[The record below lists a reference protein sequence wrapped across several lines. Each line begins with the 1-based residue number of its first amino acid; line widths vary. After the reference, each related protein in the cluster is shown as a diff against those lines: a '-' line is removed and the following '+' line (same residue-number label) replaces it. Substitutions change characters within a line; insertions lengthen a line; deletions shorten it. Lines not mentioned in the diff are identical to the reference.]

1 MCKYYKFALAL
12 SQHLPNVSDSDSEH
26 APEGKLVIQG
36 ESDDGDITIKF
47 FRWYSKDAHE
57 MCAQLG
63 FAPKLRASTKISGD
77 WYMVVLDNISDEYE
91 VLDGVLYSIADEAG
105 EKFTIEV
112 QEKVKVLGLFMLTS
126 GE

>member
-1 MCKYYKFALAL
+1 
-12 SQHLPNVSDSDSEH
+12 
-26 APEGKLVIQG
+26 
-36 ESDDGDITIKF
+36 
-47 FRWYSKDAHE
+47 

-63 FAPKLRASTKISGD
+63 FAPKLRASTKISGN
-77 WYMVVLDNISDEYE
+77 WYIVVMDDISDEYE
-91 VLDGVLYSIADEAG
+91 VLDGVLYSIADEAR

>member
-26 APEGKLVIQG
+26 APEGKLVIQN
-36 ESDDGDITIKF
+36 ESDDGDIITKF
-47 FRWYSKDAHE
+47 VCRYSKDAHK

-63 FAPKLRASTKISGD
+63 FAPRLRAMKIPGD
-77 WYMVVLDNISDEYE
+77 RYIVVMDDISDEYE
-91 VLDGVLYSIADEAG
+91 VLGSVWYSIADEAR
-105 EKFTIEV
+105 EKFTVEV
-112 QEKVKVLGLFMLTS
+112 QEKVGLFTLTS